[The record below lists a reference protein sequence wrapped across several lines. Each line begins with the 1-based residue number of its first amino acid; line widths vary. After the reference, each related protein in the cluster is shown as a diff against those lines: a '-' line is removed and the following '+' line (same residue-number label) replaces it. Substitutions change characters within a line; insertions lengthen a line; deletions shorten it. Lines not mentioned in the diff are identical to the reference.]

1 VGTTQRAGESCWF
14 PGFAKVGSPG
24 RKDSLVLVQVAP
36 LISQPTRFT
45 LLLVGALVA
54 AVAFAIVPAAGAS
67 AEQGERLA
75 KRGDQRET
83 VVIGLR
89 RQQGQLG
96 AFVQSRSAPGSAAYR
111 DYESVGRLAELYGAT
126 DSTWRRVRGY
136 LRRKGIRNAKLDVTR
151 GFATARVTKRQRRRA
166 FPTPRRL
173 RKAIWPVLFTDS
185 SHELGKRAASVSPL
199 GAAQSTDPQRTGTP
213 AGCAKGVASGGL
225 TPNQYRTA
233 YGVDPLHARGL
244 FGQGTRIAFVEFGG
258 FSQRSLNQFA
268 RCFGFT
274 PPRPAVHTVGLREEP
289 GPDTEVQLDIQ
300 IAAALA
306 PRTEMDIFEAA
317 TTPGDLVR
325 LFAAPL
331 DPDRTD
337 GEAPQVI
344 SSSLGFCER
353 DLGKPAIKLLDYV
366 LAMTAGAG
374 ITVAN
379 AAGDDGSAA
388 CFSRQLTV
396 AYPSSSGFVTSVG
409 GTQVNLTDA
418 NTIDSEVVWKD
429 SQGAGGGGRSSFV
442 HRPAYQGNRSA
453 FSFRAMPDVAFNSGG
468 SPGYAIRT
476 GGDWMSVDG
485 TSAAAPLLAGGALL
499 TVQAATRAG
508 VERPGLLNPLLY
520 QAARAGS
527 ADLFRDIVEGNND
540 LFRLGCCSA
549 RPGYDR
555 ASGWGSVQLDRLADR
570 VVATGR

>member
-1 VGTTQRAGESCWF
+1 VPDALQTSR
-14 PGFAKVGSPG
+14 V
-24 RKDSLVLVQVAP
+24 
-36 LISQPTRFT
+36 
-45 LLLVGALVA
+45 ALVA
-54 AVAFAIVPAAGAS
+54 LIVAGGIAVLATIPVIAWAGTS
-67 AEQGERLA
+67 PDRGERRA
-75 KRGDQRET
+75 RSTSDRET

-89 RQQGQLG
+89 REQGQLG
-96 AFVQSRSAPGSAAYR
+96 AFVQGRSTPGEAGYR
-111 DYESVGRLAELYGAT
+111 DYAPVAVLAQRYGAT
-126 DSTWRRVRGY
+126 ESTWRRVRRY

-151 GFATARVTKRQRRRA
+151 GFATVRVTQRQRRRA

-173 RKAIWPVLFTDS
+173 RKLIWPVLFTDS
-185 SHELGKRAASVSPL
+185 SHELGKRAASVSPH
-199 GAAQSTDPQRTGTP
+199 AAARSTAPQRTGTP
-213 AGCAKGVASGGL
+213 AGCANGVASGGL

-268 RCFGFT
+268 RCFGFA
-274 PPRPAVHTVGLREEP
+274 PPHPTTQTVGLREEP
-289 GPDTEVQLDIQ
+289 GPDTEVQLDVQ

-306 PRTEMDIFEAA
+306 PQARMDIFEAA

-331 DPDRTD
+331 DTDRTG
-337 GEAPQVI
+337 GEAPHVI

-353 DLGKPAIKLLDYV
+353 DLGKPVIKLLDYV

-379 AAGDDGSAA
+379 ASGDNGSSTCPA
-388 CFSRQLTV
+388 RQLTV
-396 AYPSSSGFVTSVG
+396 AYPGSSGFVTSVG
-409 GTQVNLTDA
+409 GTNVALSDGNE
-418 NTIDSEVVWKD
+418 IDSEVVWND
-429 SQGAGGGGRSSFV
+429 SQGAGGGGRSQYV
-442 HRPAYQGNRSA
+442 HRPAYQGNRAA
-453 FSFRAMPDVAFNSGG
+453 FSFRAMPDVAFNASGT
-468 SPGYAIRT
+468 PGYAIRT
-476 GGDWMSVDG
+476 GGEWMPVNG

-499 TVQAATRAG
+499 TVQAAARAG

-520 QAARAGS
+520 QAARADSPG
-527 ADLFRDIVEGNND
+527 LFHDIVKGNND
-540 LFRLGCCSA
+540 LYRVGCCSA